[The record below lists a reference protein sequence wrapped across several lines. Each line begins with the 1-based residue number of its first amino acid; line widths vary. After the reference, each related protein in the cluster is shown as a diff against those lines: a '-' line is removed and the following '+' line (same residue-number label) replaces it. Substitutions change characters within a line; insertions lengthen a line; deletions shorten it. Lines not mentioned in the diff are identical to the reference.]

1 MIKML
6 TAFTRKADDK
16 DAAVAEVLEQLDLDN
31 RRLAN
36 AVGILTFHPDFLDSG
51 VVEAVSNALPF
62 DSIGGTTGAST
73 SPDVVGD
80 LVFTLSVLTSD
91 DVVFR
96 SGMSRGIIGDAAAPV
111 AELYSRVAPPEMGTP
126 SLLLTF
132 APIVDSATGD
142 DLVEAIDAASG
153 GVPLFGTLAFT
164 HEFPELS
171 GIATCAN
178 GLARRN
184 ALTLVALFGEVDP
197 RFYVTTIPQ
206 DKEIH
211 GMALITQSE
220 KNQIRRINGFVPIN
234 YLEKVGLIERDQ
246 FAASFANFPF
256 TLTLKDGSK
265 VVRAV
270 YKITDEGYILSFSNV
285 PQGVRVSFSQIDP
298 EFVVESTKATI
309 AQVVA
314 ESSAENAL
322 IFSCMGRRWA
332 LGDDENDEMV
342 EIARDIG
349 HLLSYQFAY
358 AGGEICPVK
367 NSKGEMVN
375 NFHSF
380 TLIACAF

>member
-6 TAFTRKADDK
+6 TAFTRNVHDA
-16 DAAVAEVLEQLDLDN
+16 DAAVADVLKQLDLDN

-36 AVGILTFHPDFLDSG
+36 SVGILIFHPDFLASG
-51 VVEAVSNALPF
+51 VVEAVSKALPF
-62 DSIGGTTGAST
+62 NTIGGTTAAST
-73 SPDVVGD
+73 SPDVAGN

-91 DVVFR
+91 TVVFR
-96 SGMSRGIIGDAAAPV
+96 SGMSRAINEDATGPV
-111 AELYSRVAPPEMGTP
+111 AELYSRVAPPEMGRP
-126 SLLLTF
+126 SLLFTI
-132 APIVDSATGD
+132 APIVDTATGD
-142 DLVEAIDAASG
+142 DLVTAIDAASG

-171 GIATCAN
+171 SVATCAN
-178 GLARRN
+178 GVSGARS
-184 ALTLVALFGEVDP
+184 LTLIALFGEVNP

-206 DKEIH
+206 DRAIH
-211 GMALITQSE
+211 GVALITQSE

-234 YLEKVGLIERDQ
+234 YLEKVGLVERNQ
-246 FAASFANFPF
+246 FTAGVANYPF

-270 YKITDEGYILSFSNV
+270 YKVTDEGYILSFSNV
-285 PQGVRVSFSQIDP
+285 PQGVRVSFSQIDAD
-298 EFVVESTKATI
+298 FVVESTKNTI

-314 ESSAENAL
+314 ESSAENVL
-322 IFSCMGRRWA
+322 IFSCTGRRWA
-332 LGDDENDEMV
+332 LAEDEDAEMM
-342 EIARDIG
+342 EIGRDIG
-349 HLLSYQFAY
+349 YLLSYHFAY